1 MKHKL
6 YNRLLSL
13 ALAVGLV
20 VGMLPGVTFASAV
33 DSDATALQSQV
44 EQIAEPT
51 EEPEANDAPQA
62 EPRAQTNQVTVQYV
76 DTNGSEIQNNSSEQI
91 NYSDDQEIN
100 VEAYAKDIPN
110 YTFNHAEVD
119 GTTIIAVRV
128 KKSTGFFGN
137 VSYNLQYKI
146 DPEDWWQDEWN
157 DWPNSW
163 GRLSPLVLVYEKNEE
178 PEPTPTPDPT
188 PDPGDR
194 PSDSAGISIAD
205 NISTNGTL
213 DVDCSIANVDHY
225 VWYRGETWTEVG
237 SAEGIDPQRVSGNEY
252 NVDPGDD
259 GREGDWLNAALDR
272 QLMEDA
278 NPNLNDSMRY
288 CYKVSA
294 VDAEGNILGSAY
306 YQVPYYFQLQNGSF
320 ENPVAGRDEGHKGKD
335 NNYELGEYG
344 YQPFYENDQYDSMVW
359 KTTSEKTV
367 DSSWNQKTY
376 HLIEIVSGRTQP
388 FRNNAEEFHKIPNGQ
403 MADGVQCAELNA
415 EAAGSLYQDVMT
427 APGASL
433 NWQLSHLGRDGSD
446 TMYVLIMSTDLAKD
460 IDTQEEVNDVIRDVQ
475 HNSGQRYP
483 GARVWEITT
492 SNQAWKTYTSEGTTD
507 VNNQT
512 GAYLVPN
519 GQYLTRF
526 FFVSGKTASGDNTVG
541 NHLDDVSFGTDMP
554 EPDVGKGNLE
564 VVKTVTGVAGGDLP
578 EDYSVT
584 VHVNGQESKT
594 INNFS
599 YNSQTGVYT
608 GTAQFL
614 NIPEGSYTVTETV
627 NNNLTVDGDG
637 YEYDKDNSKTEV
649 TVQVGDRE
657 NVTANLKN
665 VYIEDTSDEYPVRFY
680 LEGIKTHQVTENYT
694 FTDEWAKLNAD
705 LIGGFANVTS
715 TLYGGEDYP
724 NLDGEAGYDS
734 AVIGGSVSGG
744 IRGHA
749 NVETWLEKY
758 KCAPN
763 IDTHNIANVLDDLIK
778 MYPQIANV
786 PVTVVGDE
794 EYTVSEIKNTLQTDS
809 DAFQIV
815 YTQVTKNH
823 DAITEHFGGNGSV
836 AGGQDSYHVHLS
848 IRKNPGDLTITKT
861 FAGLDEG
868 VVPENFAIEVKAS
881 NGTLIDTLTLDEATL
896 KDDTYTWTLENL
908 NEDTY
913 TVTETGTDVEN
924 MVLSATM
931 KVTDEDVQTQET
943 VEDTTAQVKVANNK
957 TSTVDITNTYSLA
970 EQTLKVYKNLSGFAN
985 EGKPVFSFKI
995 WDLET
1000 GDVWYYHIDMT
1011 GKDIG
1016 EDELVI
1022 ALTLPAGHE
1031 YRVEELSNQNY
1042 RFVKLE
1048 QDGTVINPLHSR
1060 ALLIPTGGDITLEKD
1075 TKLVFYNDP
1084 VNSNIPT
1091 DGGATENRVDK
1102 IKDGVIVWK
1111 KEVYGT
1117 DHPEAQPSPN
1127 PNDNKD

>member
-13 ALAVGLV
+13 ALALGLV
-20 VGMLPGVTFASAV
+20 VGMLPGMTFAGAV
-33 DSDATALQSQV
+33 DTTAPQSQA

-62 EPRAQTNQVTVQYV
+62 EPRINTNTFTVQFV
-76 DTNGSEIQNNSSEQI
+76 DGDRNSIGQEDKTYTLSGNGAVTIRNIADSFG
-91 NYSDDQEIN
+91 
-100 VEAYAKDIPN
+100 DISG
-110 YTFNHAEVD
+110 YTFAES
-119 GTTIIAVRV
+119 A
-128 KKSTGFFGN
+128 
-137 VSYNLQYKI
+137 YI
-146 DPEDWWQDEWN
+146 DREWWQGRDIYTQQVRYQNRTLMYN
-157 DWPNSW
+157 DGESWENWPDDGRW
-163 GRLSPLVLVYEKNEE
+163 GEEGDPYPLVLVYESNEE

-194 PSDSAGISIAD
+194 PSDSVGISIAD

-213 DVDCSIANVDHY
+213 DVNCSIANVDHY

-367 DSSWNQKTY
+367 GPVWNQKTY
-376 HLIEIVSGRTQP
+376 HLIEIVSGGTPQ
-388 FRNNAEEFHKIPNGQ
+388 FRNDAEKFHKIPNGQ

-460 IDTQEEVNDVIRDVQ
+460 IDTQEEVNDVIHDVQ
-475 HNSGQRYP
+475 YNSGQRYP

-492 SNQAWKTYTSEGTTD
+492 SNRAWKTYTSEGTTD

-564 VVKTVTGVAGGDLP
+564 VVKTVTGVAEGDLP

-680 LEGIKTHQVTENYT
+680 LQDVNGNEKYNFEDDWGILPSYLQS
-694 FTDEWAKLNAD
+694 
-705 LIGGFANVTS
+705 GFANVATS
-715 TLYGGEDYP
+715 ETPASDYVTT
-724 NLDGEAGYDS
+724 NIQGHDAVQNWIKTNGYDPGINMNDVGTVLQNLINQGYITGDTQV
-734 AVIGGSVSGG
+734 ATINGDSVT
-744 IRGHA
+744 A
-749 NVETWLEKY
+749 
-758 KCAPN
+758 
-763 IDTHNIANVLDDLIK
+763 
-778 MYPQIANV
+778 
-786 PVTVVGDE
+786 DE
-794 EYTVSEIKNTLQTDS
+794 IINNSS
-809 DAFQIV
+809 DYSIV
-815 YTQVTKNH
+815 YVQATNNNDKLNKEGYKRGNVTYDNEGYPWQK
-823 DAITEHFGGNGSV
+823 
-836 AGGQDSYHVHLS
+836 SYHVHLS

-861 FAGLDEG
+861 FDGLEDNQI
-868 VVPENFAIEVKAS
+868 PDDFTMTVKS
-881 NGTLIDTLTLDEATL
+881 KNGTVVGTLTLGNAEKTQNGV
-896 KDDTYTWTLENL
+896 YTWTLENL
-908 NEDTY
+908 NEDIY
-913 TVTETGTDVEN
+913 TVTEINTDVDNKALNVAYE
-924 MVLSATM
+924 VKDTS
-931 KVTDEDVQTQET
+931 EET
-943 VEDTTAQVKVANNK
+943 VESGNTTSAEVFVANNE
-957 TSTVDITNTYSLA
+957 TSEVNFTNTYTDA
-970 EQTLKVYKNLSGFAN
+970 EGVLKITKVITGSSFNDGRD
-985 EGKPVFSFKI
+985 VFSFKI
-995 WDLET
+995 TKTD
-1000 GDVWYYHIDMT
+1000 DP
-1011 GKDIG
+1011 GKDTVYYVTIQGAG
-1016 EDELVI
+1016 EANI
-1022 ALTLPAGHE
+1022 TLPAGT
-1031 YRVEELSNQNY
+1031 YKVEELDNLNY
-1042 RFVKLE
+1042 ELTGIDGE
-1048 QDGTVINPLHSR
+1048 QTNLSEGFTKVTVGGGETTVTFTNNSTPTK
-1060 ALLIPTGGDITLEKD
+1060 IPSD
-1075 TKLVFYNDP
+1075 
-1084 VNSNIPT
+1084 S
-1091 DGGATENRVDK
+1091 GATQNNPSWGNGNVITWHKDDK
-1102 IKDGVIVWK
+1102 ITCNPEDPGK
-1111 KEVYGT
+1111 KPDSTE
-1117 DHPEAQPSPN
+1117 N
-1127 PNDNKD
+1127 

>member
-13 ALAVGLV
+13 ALALGLV
-20 VGMLPGVTFASAV
+20 VGMLPGMTFAGAV
-33 DSDATALQSQV
+33 DTTAPQSQA

-51 EEPEANDAPQA
+51 EEPEANDTLQV
-62 EPRAQTNQVTVQYV
+62 EPRVNTQSFTVQFV
-76 DTNGSEIQNNSSEQI
+76 DGNRDSIEQSDRIYSLSGTSAVTIQAIADSFGDISGYTFTNEAYIDRGWRGTINNIQQVRYRNSTLQYSTTNNSGW
-91 NYSDDQEIN
+91 NTWPDN
-100 VEAYAKDIPN
+100 GW
-110 YTFNHAEVD
+110 FGD
-119 GTTIIAVRV
+119 G
-128 KKSTGFFGN
+128 
-137 VSYNLQYKI
+137 
-146 DPEDWWQDEWN
+146 DPY
-157 DWPNSW
+157 
-163 GRLSPLVLVYEKNEE
+163 PLVLVYEKNEE

-194 PSDSAGISIAD
+194 PSNSAGISIAD

-320 ENPVAGRDEGHKGKD
+320 ENPVAGQDVGHKGKD

-367 DSSWNQKTY
+367 GSSWNQKTY

-584 VHVNGQESKT
+584 VHVDGQESKT

-680 LEGIKTHQVTENYT
+680 LQDVNGNEMYNFEDNWGILPSYLQS
-694 FTDEWAKLNAD
+694 
-705 LIGGFANVTS
+705 GFANVATS
-715 TLYGGEDYP
+715 ETPASDYVTT
-724 NLDGEAGYDS
+724 NIQGHDAVQNWIKTNGYDPGINMNDVGTVLQNLINQGYITRGTQV
-734 AVIGGSVSGG
+734 ATINGDSVT
-744 IRGHA
+744 A
-749 NVETWLEKY
+749 N
-758 KCAPN
+758 
-763 IDTHNIANVLDDLIK
+763 
-778 MYPQIANV
+778 
-786 PVTVVGDE
+786 
-794 EYTVSEIKNTLQTDS
+794 EIINNSS
-809 DAFQIV
+809 DYSIV
-815 YTQVTKNH
+815 YVQATSNNDKLNKEGYKRGNVTYDNEGYPWQK
-823 DAITEHFGGNGSV
+823 
-836 AGGQDSYHVHLS
+836 SYHVHLS

-861 FAGLDEG
+861 FDGLEDNQI
-868 VVPENFAIEVKAS
+868 PDDFTMTVKS
-881 NGTLIDTLTLDEATL
+881 KNGTVVGTLTLGNAEKTQNGV
-896 KDDTYTWTLENL
+896 YTWTLENL
-908 NEDTY
+908 NEDIY
-913 TVTETGTDVEN
+913 TVTEINTDVDN
-924 MVLSATM
+924 KALNATY
-931 KVTDEDVQTQET
+931 TVQVAGGNSTSGT
-943 VEDTTAQVKVANNK
+943 GTTAQVNVSDNK
-957 TSTVDITNTYSLA
+957 MSTVAFTNTYTDA
-970 EQTLKVYKNLSGFAN
+970 EGVLKITKVITGSSFNDGRD
-985 EGKPVFSFKI
+985 VFNFKI
-995 WDLET
+995 TKTD
-1000 GDVWYYHIDMT
+1000 DP
-1011 GKDIG
+1011 GKDTVYYVTIQGAG
-1016 EDELVI
+1016 EANI
-1022 ALTLPAGHE
+1022 TLPAGT
-1031 YRVEELSNQNY
+1031 YKVEELDNLNY
-1042 RFVKLE
+1042 ELTGIDGE
-1048 QDGTVINPLHSR
+1048 QTNLSEGFIKVTV
-1060 ALLIPTGGDITLEKD
+1060 GGGETTVTFTNNAD
-1075 TKLVFYNDP
+1075 
-1084 VNSNIPT
+1084 PT
-1091 DGGATENRVDK
+1091 DIPSDSGATQNNPDWQD
-1102 IKDGVIVWK
+1102 DGDLVWK
-1111 KEVYGT
+1111 HDEGDDAIVSN
-1117 DHPEAQPSPN
+1117 PEKPGEKPPEN
-1127 PNDNKD
+1127 